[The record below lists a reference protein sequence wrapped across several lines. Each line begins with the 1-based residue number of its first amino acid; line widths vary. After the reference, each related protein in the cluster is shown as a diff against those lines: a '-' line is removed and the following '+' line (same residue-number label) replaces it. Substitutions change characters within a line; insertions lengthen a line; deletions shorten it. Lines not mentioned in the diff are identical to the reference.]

1 MKLGKAEIEFLA
13 LNQPYLGEPMSPNE
27 HALKEQVGVISKFR
41 VKTTDELDLV
51 VGVITWPNALP
62 EVKALEMVNG
72 EEKYKRLLSAGRL
85 SIMLPASGK
94 WMGELRA
101 LRFNPASGK
110 ANLASISIEDLQRF
124 SQQEF
129 IPSLSAHAQI
139 GTRSELVNDVSMK
152 ANSQAFLCE
161 ANDVTACAIA
171 YTATRVLPV
180 MYDYGRE

>member
-1 MKLGKAEIEFLA
+1 MKIGKAEVEFLA
-13 LNQPYLGEPMSPNE
+13 LNQPYLGEPMSPAE
-27 HALKEQVGVISKFR
+27 GAPKEQSGVISKFR

-51 VGVITWPNALP
+51 VGVITWPQALP

-72 EEKYKRLLSAGRL
+72 EEKYKRLISAGRL
-85 SIMLPASGK
+85 SIMLPGDRK

-101 LRFNPASGK
+101 LKFNPSSGK
-110 ANLASISIEDLQRF
+110 ANLASISLEDLQRF

-129 IPSLSAHAQI
+129 VPALSAHAQI
-139 GTRSELVNDVSMK
+139 GTRSELVNDVGMK